1 MLGHSGWSRFGVCG
15 ASFTHAG
22 MSGISHEGSP
32 MAMGAGQAP
41 APPVPVMTLLSFL
54 VLAAGAAIAFLL
66 QPL

>member
-15 ASFTHAG
+15 AGFTHAG
-22 MSGISHEGSP
+22 MSGMSHEGSP

-41 APPVPVMTLLSFL
+41 APVMTLLSFL
-54 VLAAGAAIAFLL
+54 VLPAGAAIAFLL

>member
-1 MLGHSGWSRFGVCG
+1 MSHE
-15 ASFTHAG
+15 G
-22 MSGISHEGSP
+22 MSGMSHEGSP

-66 QPL
+66 QRL